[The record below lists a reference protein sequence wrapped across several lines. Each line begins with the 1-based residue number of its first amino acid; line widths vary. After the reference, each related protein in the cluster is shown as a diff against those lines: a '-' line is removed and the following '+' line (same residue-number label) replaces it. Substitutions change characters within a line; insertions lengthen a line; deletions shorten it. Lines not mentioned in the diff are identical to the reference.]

1 MGAFTQYA
9 LQVALLLAAFSV
21 LYRLTLSSATFHRFN
36 RAVLM
41 CGIALSFIIV
51 PMISPEAEESAESAE
66 AQVTAMRAEVDSLS
80 ESPMPVWPK
89 AVALVYLAGV
99 AVAAVAT
106 LRSALAIARI
116 IRAGRKEPSGSHTI
130 VFTKKNDISPFSW
143 GRYIIVP
150 EGTAPA
156 DLHMIV
162 EHEKCHL
169 RHRHWVDLAIAQCTV
184 VFNWFNPAAYMLMR
198 EIQDVHEYQVDA
210 EILAQGHDARQYQLL
225 LLRNAVGSAF
235 PRMANGLSH
244 SRLKARIGMMARRRP
259 ASRRAICAV
268 VIIPLLFGVASAVEH
283 TPLSA
288 RLASVGNAMIA
299 GTPANGL
306 SYLIGTDADGNEIHG
321 ISYVSA
327 YGDTNVSMTVPQGS
341 SSPKIYI
348 NRHIATRADL
358 SAINADAVDF
368 VLADN
373 THNRFV
379 VKTK

>member
-51 PMISPEAEESAESAE
+51 PLISPEAEEPAESAE
-66 AQVTAMRAEVDSLS
+66 VQVAAMRAEVDSLS

-99 AVAAVAT
+99 AVAAAAT

-130 VFTKKNDISPFSW
+130 VFTKKDDISPFSW

-150 EGTAPA
+150 EGTVPA

-210 EILAQGHDARQYQLL
+210 EILARGHDARQYQLL

-235 PRMANGLSH
+235 PR
-244 SRLKARIGMMARRRP
+244 RT

-288 RLASVGNAMIA
+288 RLASVGNAVIA

-306 SYLIGTDADGNEIHG
+306 RYHIATDDGGNPTHG
-321 ISYVSA
+321 ISYVSD
-327 YGDTNVSMTVPQGS
+327 YGDTNVSMTVPEGAPD
-341 SSPKIYI
+341 PKIYI

-358 SAINADAVDF
+358 SVLDARAVDF